1 MADQLK
7 STMDASFGSTPS
19 PKGGAGSNGGPL
31 SSQGDGGVIQTNTF
45 INVPTGGGSGEVQGA
60 FQDKLQPGAVST
72 SPAGGST
79 RPSDACF
86 SAFDAPFKTKGGY

>member
-19 PKGGAGSNGGPL
+19 PKCGACSNGGPL

-45 INVPTGGGSGEVQGA
+45 INVPAGGGSGEVQGA
-60 FQDKLQPGAVST
+60 FQDKLQPGTIST
-72 SPAGGST
+72 GPAGGSA
-79 RPSDACF
+79 RPSDSCF
-86 SAFDAPFKTKGGY
+86 SAFDAPFGKKGY

>member
-31 SSQGDGGVIQTNTF
+31 NSQGDSGVIQTNTF
-45 INVPTGGGSGEVQGA
+45 ITVPAGSGSGEVQGA
-60 FQDKLQPGAVST
+60 FQDKLQPGSIST
-72 SPAGGST
+72 GPAGGSA
-79 RPSDACF
+79 RPSGECF
-86 SAFDAPFKTKGGY
+86 SSFDAPFGRKP